1 MVRLLVSFA
10 AMLLGGLEV
19 WLCWVGSQRR
29 LRPRHPLGIPLASVR
44 RRSDAAW
51 YAAHEAGAGP
61 FGIGGGVAAACGMA
75 ILVNGLDVI
84 GVGLAVVA
92 AVALVAGAV
101 GAAAVGSR
109 AAATA

>member
-1 MVRLLVSFA
+1 MARVLVSIA
-10 AMLLGGLEV
+10 AILLGGLEL

-29 LRPRHPLGIPLASVR
+29 LRPGHPVGIPLRSV

-51 YAAHEAGAGP
+51 YAAHEAAAGAYGL
-61 FGIGGGVAAACGMA
+61 GGGVAAICGMA

-92 AVALVAGAV
+92 AVALVAGVVSASI
-101 GAAAVGSR
+101 VGSR
-109 AAATA
+109 AAATV

>member
-1 MVRLLVSFA
+1 MARLLVSFA
-10 AMLLGGLEV
+10 AMALGLLEV

-29 LRPRHPLGIPLASVR
+29 LRTRHPLGIPLASVR
-44 RRSDAAW
+44 RSDAAW
-51 YAAHEAGAGP
+51 YTAHEAAAGAYGL
-61 FGIGGGVAAACGMA
+61 GGGVAAVCGMA

-101 GAAAVGSR
+101 GAAVVGSR
-109 AAATA
+109 AAATV